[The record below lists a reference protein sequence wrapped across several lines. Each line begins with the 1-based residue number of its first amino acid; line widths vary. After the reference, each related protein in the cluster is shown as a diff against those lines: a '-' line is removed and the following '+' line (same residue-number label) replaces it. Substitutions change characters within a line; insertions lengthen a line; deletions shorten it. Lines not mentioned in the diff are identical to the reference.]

1 MFSITDNE
9 RLRDAYALLMFMQSD
24 VPASAEKKAAVKNM
38 AVTIKREIRNYN
50 NRPAPDVHIICADY
64 DGRLELVQLP
74 DELDKAHKA
83 DAADWFRGNCYL
95 EAYNSPYDCTGQE
108 FTNWFYICSGGA
120 VTGLHITRLAEM
132 FKEEVTMTDEKAI
145 EKMLYDQQQGWPLC
159 PRCGERMPDKLTH
172 GALSRHANGVYI
184 CEACGTDEALRDWT
198 GNVKPL
204 SDWVLVRVYNGDLR
218 R

>member
-95 EAYNSPYDCTGQE
+95 EAYNSPYDCTGQ
-108 FTNWFYICSGGA
+108 
-120 VTGLHITRLAEM
+120 
-132 FKEEVTMTDEKAI
+132 
-145 EKMLYDQQQGWPLC
+145 
-159 PRCGERMPDKLTH
+159 
-172 GALSRHANGVYI
+172 
-184 CEACGTDEALRDWT
+184 
-198 GNVKPL
+198 
-204 SDWVLVRVYNGDLR
+204 
-218 R
+218 